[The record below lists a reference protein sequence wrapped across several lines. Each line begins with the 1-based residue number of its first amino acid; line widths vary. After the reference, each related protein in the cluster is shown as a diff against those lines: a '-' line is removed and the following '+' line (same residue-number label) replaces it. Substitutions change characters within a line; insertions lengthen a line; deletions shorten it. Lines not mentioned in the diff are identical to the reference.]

1 MDDKLKSVVIQ
12 ALKIDPAEYRE
23 DLQAGDLDAWDS
35 LGHVNLL
42 LEVQKAFN
50 VTFDVTEMIEVES
63 LADLRALLATYS
75 AGKAAE

>member
-1 MDDKLKSVVIQ
+1 VDDKLKGVVIQ
-12 ALKIDPAEYRE
+12 ALKIDPADYRD
-23 DLQAGDLDAWDS
+23 DLKAGDLDAWDS

-63 LADLRALLATYS
+63 LADLRALLATS
-75 AGKAAE
+75 LAGKSGA